1 MIYATII
8 DTRRAKAVAYCR
20 ASMVNFAVARTD

>member
-8 DTRRAKAVAYCR
+8 DTRRAKAVACCQ
-20 ASMVNFAVARTD
+20 ASTVDLALARTD

>member
-8 DTRRAKAVAYCR
+8 DTRRAKAVAHCP
-20 ASMVNFAVARTD
+20 ASMVHLALARTD